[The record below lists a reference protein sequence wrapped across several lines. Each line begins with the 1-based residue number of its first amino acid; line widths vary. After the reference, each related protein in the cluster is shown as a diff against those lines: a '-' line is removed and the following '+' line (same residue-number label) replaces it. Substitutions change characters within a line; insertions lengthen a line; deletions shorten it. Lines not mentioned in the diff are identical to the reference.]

1 MSTVGIFDGPDIF
14 DPLIF
19 DTRIKS
25 VFVTINDEGGNVSD
39 LLAKQVKYRRT
50 FLEGEVAM
58 FDVDIF
64 DLAIFDTE
72 GGAGSIIFDTVVASK
87 SNPVI
92 LTEAAI
98 IVSDLL
104 TRILKAKVTLV
115 ETVTSSDSVVAS
127 KSNPVILTEAAII
140 VSDLLT
146 RILKAK
152 VTLVE
157 TVTSSDSITRLVKY
171 FRSITEGE
179 GGNVSDLLAKQV
191 KYRRTFLEGEAAI
204 IVSDLLTRILKA
216 KVTLVETVTSSDSV
230 ARIAKYFRN
239 LTESGGGMFDGG
251 IFDSLIFDIQFGTI
265 QVTDSIVAIG
275 GKVVSLSDTVT
286 ITEDLQRML
295 KSFVTFTETTIIS
308 ELINAKKSAFRLL
321 SDTVPNTEDLAR
333 TLKAFR
339 SFTEPSIIISDAI
352 ASVRGAKIVFLE
364 NTIVSD
370 VLTRLT
376 KQFRSLS
383 DTNTVS
389 DILAVFK
396 VVGRRSKQA
405 FAWINKRTT
414 KAFIFKRKTNA
425 YANNRKTSARV

>member
-87 SNPVI
+87 SNP
-92 LTEAAI
+92 I
-98 IVSDLL
+98 I
-104 TRILKAKVTLV
+104 
-115 ETVTSSDSVVAS
+115 
-127 KSNPVILTEAAII
+127 
-140 VSDLLT
+140 
-146 RILKAK
+146 
-152 VTLVE
+152 
-157 TVTSSDSITRLVKY
+157 IT
-171 FRSITEGE
+171 
-179 GGNVSDLLAKQV
+179 
-191 KYRRTFLEGEAAI
+191 EAAI